1 LISGDG
7 QHLIPILDPLF
18 VSALFANDGKMDF
31 VGSNVLIRGL
41 KDLDLQSVR

>member
-18 VSALFANDGKMDF
+18 LSSLKINGWKMDF
-31 VGSNVLIRGL
+31 VGSNVLVRGL
-41 KDLDLQSVR
+41 KGLNLQSVK